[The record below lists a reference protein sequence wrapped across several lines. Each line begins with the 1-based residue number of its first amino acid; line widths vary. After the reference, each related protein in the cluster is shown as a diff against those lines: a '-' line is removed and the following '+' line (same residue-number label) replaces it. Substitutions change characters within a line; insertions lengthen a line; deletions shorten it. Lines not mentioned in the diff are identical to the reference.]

1 MTPIHLILAD
11 DDPDDCLIFSEVFK
25 ETVAGGKITCVS
37 DCESLLKYLES
48 ASHGEGECLR
58 PDIIFLDLN
67 MPLMSGQECLKKL
80 MAHEV
85 CQNVPVIIYSTASK
99 KDIIDECYALGAS
112 LYVVKPNDTLK
123 LRDTILE
130 IIKTFIKRK
139 AIAP

>member
-1 MTPIHLILAD
+1 MEHQVKIFLAEDDRDDSFLFQEALARLPYSTSLHLAQDGELLLDLLHNQSI
-11 DDPDDCLIFSEVFK
+11 PDF
-25 ETVAGGKITCVS
+25 
-37 DCESLLKYLES
+37 
-48 ASHGEGECLR
+48 
-58 PDIIFLDLN
+58 IFLDLN

-112 LYVVKPNDTLK
+112 LYVVKPNDTIK